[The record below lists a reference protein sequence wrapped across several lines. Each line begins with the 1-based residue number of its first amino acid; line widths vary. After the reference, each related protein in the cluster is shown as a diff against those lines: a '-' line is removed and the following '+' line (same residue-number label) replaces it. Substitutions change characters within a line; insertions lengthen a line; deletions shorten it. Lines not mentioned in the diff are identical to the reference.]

1 MRLSTFGEVYGSRV
15 EAARPIPPEASVLGR
30 IAGEVLEMAA
40 AYRSDGCTFIRTG
53 DRVNALASFTYGLGW
68 LDAGCVLGLVRTAGG
83 ERLHPAAIADPI
95 PEALADRLHEKTT
108 RYERMLSEAI
118 TAVEA
123 GPDRASLL
131 SEAAEM
137 VVAEAR
143 RGHLDGSLHLRNQ
156 EYAAALALFSYGYGW
171 LDAGVRAGLLRVTGR
186 RDLFTV

>member
-1 MRLSTFGEVYGSRV
+1 M
-15 EAARPIPPEASVLGR
+15 
-30 IAGEVLEMAA
+30 
-40 AYRSDGCTFIRTG
+40 
-53 DRVNALASFTYGLGW
+53 
-68 LDAGCVLGLVRTAGG
+68 
-83 ERLHPAAIADPI
+83 
-95 PEALADRLHEKTT
+95 ADRLHEKTT

-118 TAVEA
+118 TAVET

-156 EYAAALALFSYGYGW
+156 EYAAALSLFSYGYGW